1 MASKKQIAIQ
11 VPFSGVLVTLVPAV
25 VEMGR
30 ERRKKEEGKGKEKG
44 EEKRKEKG
52 EEKRRRRANEGGG
65 GKEILINGLGMMSR
79 VT

>member
-1 MASKKQIAIQ
+1 M
-11 VPFSGVLVTLVPAV
+11 TLVPAV

-30 ERRKKEEGKGKEKG
+30 ERRRKEEGKGKEKG

-52 EEKRRRRANEGGG
+52 EEKRRRGANEGGG